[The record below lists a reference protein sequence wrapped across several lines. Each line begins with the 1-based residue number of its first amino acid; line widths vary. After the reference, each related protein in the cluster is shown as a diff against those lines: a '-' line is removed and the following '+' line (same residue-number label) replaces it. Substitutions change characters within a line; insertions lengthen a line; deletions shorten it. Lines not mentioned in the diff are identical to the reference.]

1 MTENSS
7 QIGVGAPARAAD
19 LDLFKTMLVWGMIT
33 AHCIQLLAFRP
44 KPPAMVVSDL
54 VNLITFS
61 GFMFAFGW
69 GLGLSRG
76 APKSLRTRLSP
87 VLLLG
92 VATLVSE
99 FAFMALVEKAK
110 FTPELLWNMLTFSRL
125 YGWSEFLASF
135 FVLYL
140 VIAVARPLLI
150 AIGERWYLMVPAA
163 TACLAATWIM
173 VSLDVPLLATIVGT
187 TNFASFPILP
197 YLPWFLLGI
206 FYARNPGR
214 PLVVDWVLA
223 AIATGLCALWTAYY
237 GDYPGRFPPTVLWV
251 VGPALILLLY
261 FAFARF
267 VAGRIT
273 LPRWLLGTGRH
284 VLAALLVSNLI
295 IFGLRYIVGFRLGQ
309 WWWTPMLA
317 VAIIAFV
324 TLWAW
329 VLDWRKSRSRAAVQY
344 RPAAATLP
352 TDR

>member
-1 MTENSS
+1 MTESIS
-7 QIGVGAPARAAD
+7 QTGVGAPARAAD
-19 LDLFKTMLVWGMIT
+19 LDLFKTILVWGMIT

-44 KPPAMVVSDL
+44 KPAAMVASDV

-76 APKSLRTRLSP
+76 SPKGWWARLKP

-92 VATLVSE
+92 LATWVSE

-110 FTPELLWNMLTFSRL
+110 FAPELIWNIVTFIRL

-140 VIAVARPLLI
+140 IIAIARPWLV

-163 TACLAATWIM
+163 LACLAASWIV
-173 VSLDVPLLATIVGT
+173 VSRDIPLMATVVGT

-206 FYARNPGR
+206 FYARNPEHPR
-214 PLVVDWVLA
+214 AADWVLA
-223 AIATGLCALWTAYY
+223 AIGTGLCALWTAYY
-237 GDYPGRFPPTVLWV
+237 GEYPGRFPPTVLWV

-261 FAFARF
+261 VVVARF
-267 VAGRIT
+267 IGRRVRI
-273 LPRWLLGTGRH
+273 PAILLGTGRH

-295 IFGLRYIVGFRLGQ
+295 IFGLRYLVGFRLGQ
-309 WWWTPMLA
+309 WWWTPILA
-317 VAIIAFV
+317 ISIIAAV

-329 VLDWRKSRSRAAVQY
+329 VLDARKARQAR
-344 RPAAATLP
+344 
-352 TDR
+352 